1 MLEAEGHPVLPGLAG
16 PISCYCWGPAG
27 QPAAPPAR
35 DQLLLSASRQQT
47 ADHYGPLF
55 STNDD
60 DTTDPTDPVTVASQP
75 GPPVSS
81 WASDTVSSRDNLVS
95 LHPPYCVDWRR
106 HLGKDETHT
115 NKTEIFTHQTTVTL
129 STGRR
134 SKFTTVG
141 PSLAYLCPLLRV
153 RACPSCCIAFT
164 GLELD
169 LVVTVVK
176 L

>member
-1 MLEAEGHPVLPGLAG
+1 MSMLEAEGHPVLPGLAG

-75 GPPVSS
+75 VPPCV
-81 WASDTVSSRDNLVS
+81 LLS
-95 LHPPYCVDWRR
+95 LGHCQQQGQ
-106 HLGKDETHT
+106 LG
-115 NKTEIFTHQTTVTL
+115 VT
-129 STGRR
+129 S
-134 SKFTTVG
+134 
-141 PSLAYLCPLLRV
+141 PSILC
-153 RACPSCCIAFT
+153 
-164 GLELD
+164 GLE
-169 LVVTVVK
+169 TPSWK
-176 L
+176 R